1 MKLPTSRIA
10 LRIYAIGLVQ
20 FLAVALVMEVDHRMR
35 YTAAEQANLPP
46 PPPVGLLVGAVIVV
60 VGVGAYV
67 IARSIAPPL
76 AALAE
81 TTRAFGKGKLDVR
94 ARLDRKDEIG
104 EVAQA
109 FDDMAER
116 LARLIVAERELLA
129 NVSHELRTPLARI
142 RVALDI
148 ASESA
153 ERTGTEGMGGISLA
167 DIAQDLAELERIV
180 EDVLASARLALDSS
194 SGGGVASGLPLRTQP
209 GDVRALLD
217 KSVAL
222 FRVGHP
228 DRNLEVDV
236 ADTLG
241 TMQADPVL
249 LRRVIDNL
257 LENAHKYTD
266 KADREIRL
274 RARVEE
280 AKDGERAVIAVVDRG
295 IGISDDDQ
303 KRLFEPFFRVD
314 RSRAR
319 STGGLGL
326 GLLLA
331 RRIVEAHGGTL
342 TIASVLNEGTTATV
356 TLPVTTP

>member
-20 FLAVALVMEVDHRMR
+20 FLIVAIVLEVDHRMR
-35 YTAAEQANLPP
+35 YPATELANQPPAPPILFVAATIL
-46 PPPVGLLVGAVIVV
+46 VV
-60 VGVGAYV
+60 VGVGAYFT
-67 IARSIAPPL
+67 ARSIAQPL
-76 AALAE
+76 AALTKTA
-81 TTRAFGKGKLDVR
+81 RAFGKGNLE
-94 ARLDRKDEIG
+94 ARSNSTRQDEIG
-104 EVAQA
+104 ELARA
-109 FDDMAER
+109 FDDMADR

-148 ASESA
+148 ASESPP
-153 ERTGTEGMGGISLA
+153 GKHGISLA

-180 EDVLASARLALDSS
+180 EDVLASAKLAVS
-194 SGGGVASGLPLRTQP
+194 SGGALPMRTQP
-209 GDVRALLD
+209 GDVRTLLD

-222 FRVGHP
+222 FQLAHP
-228 DRNLEVDV
+228 DRKLDV
-236 ADTLG
+236 KLPEHLG
-241 TMQADPVL
+241 TMMADPVL

-266 KADREIRL
+266 KPDRTLKLEARLADG
-274 RARVEE
+274 
-280 AKDGERAVIAVVDRG
+280 KVIIDVIDRG
-295 IGISDDDQ
+295 IGISEEDQ

-342 TIASVLNEGTTATV
+342 TISSVLDQGTTATV
-356 TLPVTTP
+356 TLPVTT

>member
-1 MKLPTSRIA
+1 M
-10 LRIYAIGLVQ
+10 
-20 FLAVALVMEVDHRMR
+20 ALVLEIDHRTH
-35 YTAAEQANLPP
+35 YTAAEMANLPP
-46 PPPVGLLVGAVIVV
+46 PPPLGLIVISVLIV
-60 VGVGAYV
+60 VGVGAFFTARA
-67 IARSIAPPL
+67 IAQPL
-76 AALAE
+76 AGLAE

-109 FDDMAER
+109 FDDMADR

-148 ASESA
+148 ASESV
-153 ERTGTEGMGGISLA
+153 ERTGSQGAMGGISLA

-180 EDVLASARLALDSS
+180 EDVLASARLALGP
-194 SGGGVASGLPLRTQP
+194 GGSHGDGAIPSGLPLRTQP

-222 FRVGHP
+222 FRVAHP
-228 DRNLEVDV
+228 DRKLEVDL

-266 KADREIRL
+266 KPDRELRL
-274 RARVEE
+274 RARI
-280 AKDGERAVIAVVDRG
+280 ADGQAVIAVVDRG
-295 IGISDDDQ
+295 IGISADDQ

-342 TIASVLNEGTTATV
+342 LITSVLNEGTTATV
-356 TLPVTTP
+356 TLPVSG

>member
-1 MKLPTSRIA
+1 MIV
-10 LRIYAIGLVQ
+10 AIVL
-20 FLAVALVMEVDHRMR
+20 EVDHRMR
-35 YTAAEQANLPP
+35 YPATELANQPPAPPIAFVAATIL
-46 PPPVGLLVGAVIVV
+46 VV
-60 VGVGAYV
+60 VGVGAYFT
-67 IARSIAPPL
+67 ARSIAQPL
-76 AALAE
+76 AALTK
-81 TTRAFGKGKLDVR
+81 TTREFGKGNLE
-94 ARLDRKDEIG
+94 ARSKSTRQDEIG
-104 EVAQA
+104 ELARA
-109 FDDMAER
+109 FDDMADR

-148 ASESA
+148 AAESD
-153 ERTGTEGMGGISLA
+153 GKSGISLA

-180 EDVLASARLALDSS
+180 EDVLASARLSLDTGAS
-194 SGGGVASGLPLRTQP
+194 SGGKLPMRAQP

-222 FRVGHP
+222 FQLAHP
-228 DRNLEVDV
+228 ERTLETKLPD
-236 ADTLG
+236 ALG
-241 TMQADPVL
+241 TMMADPVL

-266 KADREIRL
+266 KPDRAITL
-274 RARVEE
+274 AARV
-280 AKDGERAVIAVVDRG
+280 ADGSVIIDVIDRG
-295 IGISDDDQ
+295 IGISDADQ

-342 TIASVLNEGTTATV
+342 TIASVLDQGTTATV
-356 TLPVTTP
+356 TLPVT

>member
-10 LRIYAIGLVQ
+10 LRTYAVGLVQ
-20 FLAVALVMEVDHRMR
+20 FLIVALVLEVDHRTR
-35 YTAAEQANLPP
+35 YVALPSVDQP
-46 PPPVGLLVGAVIVV
+46 PAPPLALVAVVILVV
-60 VGVGAYV
+60 VGVGAYFT
-67 IARSIAPPL
+67 ARSIEQPL
-76 AALAE
+76 AALTE
-81 TTRAFGKGKLDVR
+81 TTRAFGRGNLE
-94 ARLDRKDEIG
+94 ARTNSTRRDELG
-104 EVAQA
+104 EVSRA
-109 FDDMAER
+109 FDDMADR

-148 ASESA
+148 ASEA
-153 ERTGTEGMGGISLA
+153 EGKAGAISLA

-180 EDVLASARLALDSS
+180 EDVLASARLALDTGAS
-194 SGGGVASGLPLRTQP
+194 SGGQLPMRARP
-209 GDVRALLD
+209 GDVKALLD

-222 FRVGHP
+222 FQLAHP
-228 DRNLEVDV
+228 ERTLETRLPE
-236 ADTLG
+236 TLG
-241 TMQADPVL
+241 TMMADPVL

-266 KADREIRL
+266 RPDRKITL
-274 RARVEE
+274 S
-280 AKDGERAVIAVVDRG
+280 AKLSDRKVIIDVVDRG
-295 IGISDDDQ
+295 IGISEADQ
-303 KRLFEPFFRVD
+303 RRLFEPFFRVD

-342 TIASVLNEGTTATV
+342 TIASVLDEGTTATV
-356 TLPVTTP
+356 TLPVETAPAT

>member
-20 FLAVALVMEVDHRMR
+20 FLIVAAVLEVDHRMR
-35 YTAAEQANLPP
+35 YPAAEIASQPP
-46 PPPVGLLVGAVIVV
+46 APPMVFVAAVILVV
-60 VGVGAYV
+60 VGVGAFFT
-67 IARSIAPPL
+67 ARSIAQPL
-76 AALAE
+76 AVLSE
-81 TTRAFGKGKLDVR
+81 TSRAFGKGNLEARTKSTRRDEFGDV
-94 ARLDRKDEIG
+94 AR
-104 EVAQA
+104 A
-109 FDDMAER
+109 FDDMADR

-148 ASESA
+148 ASEADPKSGA
-153 ERTGTEGMGGISLA
+153 ISLA

-180 EDVLASARLALDSS
+180 EDVLASARLSLDTGAS
-194 SGGGVASGLPLRTQP
+194 SGGKLPMRTQP

-222 FRVGHP
+222 FQLAHP
-228 DRNLEVDV
+228 SRELEVKLPDS
-236 ADTLG
+236 LG
-241 TMQADPVL
+241 TMDADPVL

-266 KADREIRL
+266 KPERKITLTAK
-274 RARVEE
+274 VEGGK
-280 AKDGERAVIAVVDRG
+280 AIVDVIDRG
-295 IGISDDDQ
+295 IGISEADQ

-342 TIASVLNEGTTATV
+342 TIASVLDEGTTATV
-356 TLPVTTP
+356 TLPVT

>member
-20 FLAVALVMEVDHRMR
+20 FVIVAVVLEIDHRMR
-35 YTAAEQANLPP
+35 YSPMAISEQPP
-46 PPPVGLLVGAVIVV
+46 APPLALVASVILVV
-60 VGVGAYV
+60 VGVGAWLT
-67 IARSIAPPL
+67 ARSIGQPL
-76 AALAE
+76 GRLAE
-81 TTRAFGKGKLDVR
+81 TTRAFGKGQLEVRAKLDR
-94 ARLDRKDEIG
+94 RDEIG

-109 FDDMAER
+109 FDDMADR

-148 ASESA
+148 ASEQQ
-153 ERTGTEGMGGISLA
+153 EGKGGGISLA

-180 EDVLASARLALDSS
+180 EDVLASARLSLDT
-194 SGGGVASGLPLRTQP
+194 GTREGGLPMRTQP

-222 FRVGHP
+222 FKVAHP
-228 DRNLEVDV
+228 NRTLEVALPDK
-236 ADTLG
+236 LG
-241 TMQADPVL
+241 TMMADPVL

-266 KADREIRL
+266 KPDREIKL
-274 RARVEE
+274 NARI
-280 AKDGERAVIAVVDRG
+280 DGTKVVISVTDRG
-295 IGISDDDQ
+295 IGISEADQ

-314 RSRAR
+314 RSRSRA
-319 STGGLGL
+319 TGGLGL

-331 RRIVEAHGGTL
+331 RRVVEAHGGTL
-342 TIASVLNEGTTATV
+342 TITSVLDEGTTASV
-356 TLPVTTP
+356 TLPITE

>member
-1 MKLPTSRIA
+1 VKASTSRIA

-20 FLAVALVMEVDHRMR
+20 FLIVAAVLEVSHRI
-35 YTAAEQANLPP
+35 AFVA
-46 PPPVGLLVGAVIVV
+46 AVILVV
-60 VGVGAYV
+60 VGVGAFFT
-67 IARSIAPPL
+67 ARSFAQPL
-76 AALAE
+76 ASLTE
-81 TTRAFGKGKLDVR
+81 TTRAFGKGNLE
-94 ARLDRKDEIG
+94 ARTKSTRQDEIG
-104 EVAQA
+104 ELSRA
-109 FDDMAER
+109 FDDMADR

-148 ASESA
+148 ASESD
-153 ERTGTEGMGGISLA
+153 GKSGISLA

-180 EDVLASARLALDSS
+180 EDVLASARLAVS
-194 SGGGVASGLPLRTQP
+194 SGGALPMRTEP

-222 FRVGHP
+222 FQLAHPERV
-228 DRNLEVDV
+228 LETKVP
-236 ADTLG
+236 DTLG
-241 TMQADPVL
+241 RMNADPVL

-266 KADREIRL
+266 KPDRPITL
-274 RARVEE
+274 QAKVE
-280 AKDGERAVIAVVDRG
+280 GERAIIDVIDRG
-295 IGISDDDQ
+295 IGISEEDQ

-342 TIASVLNEGTTATV
+342 TMASVLNEGTTATV
-356 TLPVTTP
+356 TLPITT

>member
-1 MKLPTSRIA
+1 VKLPTSRIA

-20 FLAVALVMEVDHRMR
+20 FLIVAAVLEVSHRI
-35 YTAAEQANLPP
+35 AVVA
-46 PPPVGLLVGAVIVV
+46 AVILVV

-67 IARSIAPPL
+67 TARSFAQPL
-76 AALAE
+76 VSLTE
-81 TTRAFGKGKLDVR
+81 TTRAFGKGNLE
-94 ARLDRKDEIG
+94 ARTKSTRQDEIG
-104 EVAQA
+104 ELSRA
-109 FDDMAER
+109 FDDMADR
-116 LARLIVAERELLA
+116 LGRLIVAERELLA

-148 ASESA
+148 ASESD
-153 ERTGTEGMGGISLA
+153 GKSGISLA

-180 EDVLASARLALDSS
+180 EDVLASARLAVS
-194 SGGGVASGLPLRTQP
+194 SGGALPMRTQP

-222 FRVGHP
+222 FQLAHP
-228 DRNLEVDV
+228 DRVLETKLP
-236 ADTLG
+236 DTLG
-241 TMQADPVL
+241 TMNADPVL

-266 KADREIRL
+266 KPDRAITL
-274 RARVEE
+274 Q
-280 AKDGERAVIAVVDRG
+280 AKLDGETVVIDVIDRG
-295 IGISDDDQ
+295 IGISEDDQ

-319 STGGLGL
+319 ATGGLGL

-342 TIASVLNEGTTATV
+342 TIASVLNEGTSATV
-356 TLPVTTP
+356 TLPITT